1 MKKVLL
7 LSIVF
12 ILMIIP
18 VINAVSFSD
27 VSSDGWEYKYV
38 TELSDKG
45 VINGYPDGRFNP
57 KGTLTKGEFLK
68 LIITAS
74 INDLKIDEVEKPF
87 DHWAAGYVSLAENYG
102 VLEKS
107 KVTIDNINEPINRI
121 EMSEILGKCD
131 IKIKERTQELGIA
144 DFIDVDEITDIQYTM
159 LAHNVEMGYI
169 TGYPEGTFMPN
180 KTLSRAEAATIIWRF
195 TQAK

>member
-7 LSIVF
+7 LSIIF

-27 VSSDGWEYKYV
+27 VFSDGWEYKYV
-38 TELSDKG
+38 TELADRG

-74 INDLKIDEVEKPF
+74 IDDLKIEEVEKPF

-102 VLEKS
+102 VLESS
-107 KVTIDNINEPINRI
+107 KVTIDNINEPITRI

-131 IKIKERTQELGIA
+131 IKIKETTQELGNL
-144 DFIDVDEITDIQYTM
+144 DFSDIIEISDVQYTM
-159 LAHNVEMGYI
+159 LAHNVEKGYI
-169 TGYPEGTFMPN
+169 NGYPEGTFMPI
-180 KTLSRAEAATIIWRF
+180 KTLSRAEAAAIIWRY